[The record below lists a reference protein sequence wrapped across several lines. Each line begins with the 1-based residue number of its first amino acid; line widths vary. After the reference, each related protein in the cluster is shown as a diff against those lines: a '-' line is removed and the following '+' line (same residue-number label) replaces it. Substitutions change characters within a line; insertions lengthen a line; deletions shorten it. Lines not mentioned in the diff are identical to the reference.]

1 MTEQLI
7 SGLIGAIIGALI
19 SFVASILVL
28 RFNYHQLFASTVS
41 SNRMEWIN
49 VWRLNISKFLA
60 CAEILHTK
68 VRTDDNEK
76 ELLEYEKELLEAR
89 AMIITRLNT
98 NESDHV
104 LMYGALTQIDYSPS
118 NPNFYAQQVVIIELA
133 QKILKPEWE
142 RVKDEAK
149 GKRK

>member
-1 MTEQLI
+1 MTEELI
-7 SGLIGAIIGALI
+7 SGLIGAVAGALI
-19 SFVASILVL
+19 GFIASLLTL

-41 SNRMEWIN
+41 SNRTEWIN
-49 VWRLNISKFLA
+49 VWRENISKFLA

-68 VRTDDNEK
+68 VRTDDNEI

-89 AMIITRLNT
+89 AMVITRLNT
-98 NESDHV
+98 KETDHV
-104 LMYGALTQIDYSPS
+104 LMYGALTKIDYSPS
-118 NPNFYAQQVVIIELA
+118 SPSFYAQQVVIIELA

-142 RVKDEAK
+142 RVKNEAK

>member
-1 MTEQLI
+1 MEVEFLN
-7 SGLIGAIIGALI
+7 GLIGAVVGAI
-19 SFVASILVL
+19 FGFIASFLTL

-49 VWRLNISKFLA
+49 VWRESISKFLA
-60 CAEILHTK
+60 CAEILHTTVK
-68 VRTDDNEK
+68 TDNNEK
-76 ELLEYEKELLEAR
+76 ELVEYEKELLEAR

-98 NESDHV
+98 KESDHV
-104 LMYGALTQIDYSPS
+104 LMYGTLTQIDYSPS
-118 NPNFYAQQVVIIELA
+118 SQSFYAQQTAIIELS

-142 RVKDEAK
+142 RVKNEAK